1 MYGLRS
7 GTEKCFRRLATSYV
21 GGTSELSDEQKE
33 ELKSIL
39 KERDDWTTKEVKELI
54 KIRFGVEYSLRD
66 MSRILITM

>member
-1 MYGLRS
+1 MGMYGLRS

-39 KERDDWTTKEVKELI
+39 KERDDWTTKEAI

-66 MSRILITM
+66 VSRILITM